1 MIKLDKWKEVSK
13 NCDDSHLTLGII
25 NLTGYILIAL
35 AIILA
40 SLLISVSLIWGWVG
54 FVSLIGLIISVWVC
68 VCFAYEE

>member
-13 NCDDSHLTLGII
+13 NCDDSHLSLGII
-25 NLTGYILIAL
+25 NLTGSILIAL

-54 FVSLIGLIISVWVC
+54 FVSLIGLIILVWIC
-68 VCFAYEE
+68 ACFTYEE

>member
-40 SLLISVSLIWGWVG
+40 SLFISVSLIWGWVG
-54 FVSLIGLIISVWVC
+54 FVSLIGLIISVWFC
-68 VCFAYEE
+68 ACFAYEE

>member
-40 SLLISVSLIWGWVG
+40 SLFISVSLIWGWVG
-54 FVSLIGLIISVWVC
+54 FVSLIGLIISVWFC

>member
-25 NLTGYILIAL
+25 NLTGSNLIAL

-54 FVSLIGLIISVWVC
+54 FVSLIGLIISVWIC
-68 VCFAYEE
+68 ACFADEE